1 MVHGVVEKVH
11 LRREPIPIV
20 DELSVLEGEAVADA
34 HDLTVHGER
43 LEIEVGGVQDGPIAG
58 GPRSL
63 ERPMTAKPK
72 RAAAARTSAGS
83 TASRSWA

>member
-43 LEIEVGGVQDGPIAG
+43 LEIEVGGVQDGPAFEEEEEG
-58 GPRSL
+58 GEQR
-63 ERPMTAKPK
+63 EEGGGK
-72 RAAAARTSAGS
+72 
-83 TASRSWA
+83 SRREEEGGEMREDEG